1 MISTYRLLTDHEFG
15 LAGDIVATGDVG
27 GILPA
32 GWIPDGGVDPLDPN
46 AVEDF
51 FNAGPQATPPILPRW
66 VGRSVPPPV
75 TYWVLSGPN
84 FTYSLTGLGA
94 NRGPAQIGSSPTSA
108 MRPFGSIGNP

>member
-1 MISTYRLLTDHEFG
+1 MSTYRLLTDHEFG
-15 LAGDIVATGDVG
+15 LAGTVVSTGDVG
-27 GILPA
+27 GILPV

-51 FNAGPQATPPILPRW
+51 WNAGPQALPLILPRW

-75 TYWVLSGPN
+75 TYWVLVPGTSWA
-84 FTYSLTGLGA
+84 YSLTGLGA

-108 MRPFGSIGNP
+108 RMPFGSIGNP